1 MGSCVTID
9 DCPAGV
15 PRDIYLQVRGDT
27 CYQFVVY
34 RHNTHT
40 AARAYC
46 EQHGG
51 SLVLVKSVDVQEYLY
66 DQLVNNF
73 KVSGKI
79 WIGLNDLATEN
90 IYQWE
95 DGTTPVYT
103 DWAGGEGPASTSV
116 THTANHNTRDCVVID
131 LVAGGKW
138 KETNCESG
146 SFLIFFSTSE
156 SHSYV
161 CQYMARS
168 VVTIVPATSPPVETT
183 LPTTTLPV
191 ETTLPTTTP
200 HVETTLP
207 TTTPPVE
214 TTLPTTTLPVETTVL
229 TTPVLSD
236 VTTPPC
242 PADFCNTTCSHN
254 RADNVTLCET
264 CDC

>member
-1 MGSCVTID
+1 MAASLVFLVISTLVYLGSCATID

-15 PRDIYLQVRGDT
+15 PRDRYLQVRGDT

-79 WIGLNDLATEN
+79 WIGLNDLDTEN
-90 IYQWE
+90 LYQWE

-103 DWAGGEGPASTSV
+103 DWAGGEGPASTSY

-146 SFLIFFSTSE
+146 SFLILFSTSE

-161 CQYMARS
+161 CQYMAD
-168 VVTIVPATSPPVETT
+168 VE
-183 LPTTTLPV
+183 
-191 ETTLPTTTP
+191 EQ
-200 HVETTLP
+200 
-207 TTTPPVE
+207 TPP
-214 TTLPTTTLPVETTVL
+214 PFNITVSSTSEL
-229 TTPVLSD
+229 TH
-236 VTTPPC
+236 PC
-242 PADFCNTTCSHN
+242 PPFSCDLGCSTFVI
-254 RADNVTLCET
+254 DNATRCPLCECST
-264 CDC
+264 

>member
-1 MGSCVTID
+1 MAASLAFLVISTLVYLGSCATID

-15 PRDIYLQVRGDT
+15 PRDRYLQVRGDT

-34 RHNTHT
+34 RQSTNT

-51 SLVLVKSVDVQEYLY
+51 SLVLVKSVEVQEYLY

-73 KVSGKI
+73 QVSGKI

-90 IYQWE
+90 LYQWE

-116 THTANHNTRDCVVID
+116 THTTNHNTRDCVVID

-161 CQYMARS
+161 CQYKARS
-168 VVTIVPATSPPVETT
+168 SVVITVPTTSRPVDVPVPTTSFYVDVTVQTTSPPV
-183 LPTTTLPV
+183 
-191 ETTLPTTTP
+191 
-200 HVETTLP
+200 
-207 TTTPPVE
+207 
-214 TTLPTTTLPVETTVL
+214 
-229 TTPVLSD
+229 D
-236 VTTPPC
+236 VTVPSTSVPTRPC
-242 PADFCNTTCSHN
+242 PTFSCNVNCTLYL
-254 RADNVTLCET
+254 ADNVTLCPLCECYT
-264 CDC
+264 